1 MRLPKLLYEIYPILY
16 ILGGIAAMS
25 MIESYVSLLSGFV
38 LCAGG
43 IAILFMRRNYRMIK
57 EHLAQLS

>member
-1 MRLPKLLYEIYPILY
+1 MRLPKFIYESYPVLY
-16 ILGGIAAMS
+16 IVGGIAAMS
-25 MIESYVSLLSGFV
+25 MVDSQVCFLCGLI

-43 IAILFMRRNYRMIK
+43 VAILFMRRNYRLIQ

>member
-1 MRLPKLLYEIYPILY
+1 MRLPKFIYESYPVLY

-25 MIESYVSLLSGFV
+25 MIESTVCFLSGLI

-43 IAILFMRRNYRMIK
+43 VSILFMRRNYRMIK
-57 EHLAQLS
+57 QHLAQLS

>member
-1 MRLPKLLYEIYPILY
+1 MRLPKFIYEIYPILY

-25 MIESYVSLLSGFV
+25 MVDSYICFLSG
-38 LCAGG
+38 LILGAGG
-43 IAILFMRRNYRMIK
+43 VSILFMRRNYRMIK

>member
-1 MRLPKLLYEIYPILY
+1 MRLPKFIYESYPVLY

-25 MIESYVSLLSGFV
+25 MVESYVSFLSGLI

-57 EHLAQLS
+57 QHLAQLS

>member
-1 MRLPKLLYEIYPILY
+1 MRLPKFIYESYPVLY

-25 MIESYVSLLSGFV
+25 MVESIVCFLSGFI

-43 IAILFMRRNYRMIK
+43 ISILFMRRNYRTIK
-57 EHLAQLS
+57 QHLAQLS